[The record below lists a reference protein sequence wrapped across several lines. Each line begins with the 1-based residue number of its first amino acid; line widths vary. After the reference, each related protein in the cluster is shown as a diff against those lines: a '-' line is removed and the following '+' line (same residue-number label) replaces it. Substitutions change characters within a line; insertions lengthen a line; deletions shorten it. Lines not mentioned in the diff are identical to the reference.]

1 MLHNHGTRLY
11 TALLI
16 GAALAVTLVAALTA
30 WAAHLGDAA
39 WLAVLVP
46 FAVVL
51 AAPMAALAWLRRT
64 DGTDEP
70 ARVADHRHGRMITT
84 SPAGRCGR
92 PATSGP
98 TARGPRFTQ
107 ARPRGPRRA
116 SHGTRRWLLGRCG
129 TRPGERDVV
138 QLPHPEVLTP

>member
-30 WAAHLGDAA
+30 WAAHLGEAA

-64 DGTDEP
+64 DGTDHAEVSVGGGGEP
-70 ARVADHRHGRMITT
+70 VAHPANQRVSPTT
-84 SPAGRCGR
+84 G
-92 PATSGP
+92 
-98 TARGPRFTQ
+98 TA
-107 ARPRGPRRA
+107 A
-116 SHGTRRWLLGRCG
+116 
-129 TRPGERDVV
+129 
-138 QLPHPEVLTP
+138 

>member
-51 AAPMAALAWLRRT
+51 AAPIAALAWLRRT
-64 DGTDEP
+64 DGTDDAEASVGGGGEP
-70 ARVADHRHGRMITT
+70 VAHPANQRVSPTT
-84 SPAGRCGR
+84 G
-92 PATSGP
+92 
-98 TARGPRFTQ
+98 TA
-107 ARPRGPRRA
+107 A
-116 SHGTRRWLLGRCG
+116 
-129 TRPGERDVV
+129 
-138 QLPHPEVLTP
+138 